1 MPEPNRNKEI
11 NAMWINFKPLI
22 GKKTAAKEYGAYCFS
37 GKKFVIL

>member
-22 GKKTAAKEYGAYCFS
+22 GMKIAAKE
-37 GKKFVIL
+37 